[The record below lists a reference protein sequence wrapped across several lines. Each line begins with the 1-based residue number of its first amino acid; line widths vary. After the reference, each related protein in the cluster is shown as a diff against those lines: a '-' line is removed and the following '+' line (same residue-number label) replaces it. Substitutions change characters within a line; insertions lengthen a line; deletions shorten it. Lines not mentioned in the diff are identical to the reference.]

1 MRSWPR
7 VRSVLLVVL
16 LVVMI
21 NLPLVRGAVTDWRL
35 DRSGVDVRA
44 RVVAEAV
51 TSPRDDPAY
60 FLQYRFDRRTDPDQR
75 DWTSRVDRATYER
88 GLAEREI
95 EVRVLPGHPAAHR
108 AAGEVSS
115 HLGLVLTVVADLLLL
130 GVVLLVRRF
139 RARLRPQLRGVAM
152 DDVQPGDG
160 GALLERVEGDLYL
173 VRGRV
178 AAIEGDELVLD
189 LTERTVRVHLD
200 GHHSPVAT
208 DASAE
213 VRVRLVG

>member
-1 MRSWPR
+1 M
-7 VRSVLLVVL
+7 
-16 LVVMI
+16 
-21 NLPLVRGAVTDWRL
+21 
-35 DRSGVDVRA
+35 
-44 RVVAEAV
+44 
-51 TSPRDDPAY
+51 
-60 FLQYRFDRRTDPDQR
+60 
-75 DWTSRVDRATYER
+75 
-88 GLAEREI
+88 
-95 EVRVLPGHPAAHR
+95 LPGHRAAHR
-108 AAGEVSS
+108 AAREVPATSASCSRSWQTCSS
-115 HLGLVLTVVADLLLL
+115 SRAGF
-130 GVVLLVRRF
+130 LVRRF

-152 DDVQPGDG
+152 DDVLPGDG